1 MRYPVMTAAGLAV
14 LLALPGQAPAGGQ
27 GLYLSGDF
35 GINFGASLDSH
46 GVSNDRA
53 SICDEYINPQYASVT
68 DDGQGKSCTA
78 PGRGLGDGWENGFS
92 SDEGPLFALALG
104 YRLQDSPLRTE
115 IEYSY
120 RDTGYD
126 ETAPIPS
133 AVGVNQDKIA
143 QEIVTAT
150 DAIGSFVS
158 HNLFANLYYDFAG
171 SGALTP
177 YIGAGVGLGFAEVDY
192 ASVWARNPDAGA
204 ISTGAGLPNVDEIR
218 QNLAGTTSVADE
230 ELTDTLFGYQLMA
243 GVDYRLTDHLTA
255 GLKARWVRF
264 EDFRDSGVVWD
275 PLRSH
280 PPYIRKSGVDRE
292 KVEGVFKLRDVE
304 LFGISLTLKYLF

>member
-1 MRYPVMTAAGLAV
+1 MRGNFLITACVLALVAVQVPVQAAGLYV
-14 LLALPGQAPAGGQ
+14 
-27 GLYLSGDF
+27 SGDF
-35 GINFGASLDSH
+35 GMNFGASLDSN
-46 GVSNDRA
+46 GASNDRA
-53 SICDEYINPQYASVT
+53 SVCDEYINPQYASVA

-78 PGRGLGDGWENGFS
+78 PGRGLGDGWDNGFS

-104 YRLQDSPLRTE
+104 YRLPDSMFRTE
-115 IEYSY
+115 FEYFY

-126 ETAPIPS
+126 ETAPVPS

-150 DAIGSFVS
+150 DRIGSFVS
-158 HNLFANLYYDFAG
+158 HNLFANLYLDFAG
-171 SGALTP
+171 TGALTP
-177 YIGAGVGLGFAEVDY
+177 YVGAGVGLGFAEVDY
-192 ASVWARNPDAGA
+192 GSVWARNPDPGA
-204 ISTGAGLPNVDEIR
+204 IRTGAGLPNADEIR

-243 GVDYRLTDHLTA
+243 GVDYRLTDHLSA

-264 EDFRDSGVVWD
+264 EDFRESGVVWD

-292 KVEGVFKLRDVE
+292 KVDGVLKLRDVE
-304 LFGISLTLKYLF
+304 LWAISLTLKHLF